1 MSIEEHEAARKVTAG
16 PSSARPDQGLSDRT
30 RAAREAERELA
41 RPFGGIKWPLAIPA
55 LLVSIGIILTYGRII
70 PLGTYEVNY
79 RIRFDVEWTLFVLT
93 LIAGIATIAPRLWRK
108 PGGWRSQNTLVSAVV
123 TILFAIFFASH
134 VADLGTFDYTQK
146 YLDGASLVAIA
157 LALIALVLAFL
168 GSRIAVVGLAIL
180 VVWWGA
186 SLEGFGLTTF
196 TDLFTSEDG
205 SRLLRNLTPPN
216 WKDFG
221 AALDPLFVT
230 IKVAI
235 VSTLLGVIG
244 ALPLSILAA
253 RNTTPHPLLYGVT
266 RSVTNILRSIPAFFM
281 ALLFIPF
288 YGLGVNA
295 AILGLSVHSISVLT
309 KIFAESIESVR
320 PEPIEALSAV
330 GANGLKRFRWG
341 ITPQALPLLASY
353 SLFNF
358 ESNVRDSTVLAFVGG
373 GGIGFLLYEDI
384 NLLQY
389 HNVAVLLAM
398 LIVAVILL
406 DRVSDY
412 LRSKII

>member
-1 MSIEEHEAARKVTAG
+1 VT
-16 PSSARPDQGLSDRT
+16 
-30 RAAREAERELA
+30 
-41 RPFGGIKWPLAIPA
+41 
-55 LLVSIGIILTYGRII
+55 IGIILTYGRII
-70 PLGTYEVNY
+70 TLGVYAVNY
-79 RIRFDVEWTLFVLT
+79 RIRFNVEWALFVLT
-93 LIAGIATIAPRLWRK
+93 LVAGTAAIAPRLWRN
-108 PGGWRSQNTLVSAVV
+108 PSEWRSENTRVSTLV
-123 TILFAIFFASH
+123 TIFFAIFFALH

-146 YLDGASLVAIA
+146 YLDGASLAAIV
-157 LALIALVLAFL
+157 LALVALVLAFL
-168 GSRIAVVGLAIL
+168 GSRIAVVALAIL
-180 VVWWGA
+180 IVWWGA
-186 SLEGFGLTTF
+186 SLEGFGFNTF

-216 WKDFG
+216 WKDFSP
-221 AALDPLFVT
+221 ALDPLFVT

-266 RSVTNILRSIPAFFM
+266 RSVTNTLRSIPAFFM

-309 KIFAESIESVR
+309 KIFAESIESVK

-398 LIVAVILL
+398 LIVAVIVL
-406 DRVSDY
+406 DRISDF